1 MINVTLNL
9 LQLVAVIFVAVIA
22 YLIGEQIVKVGLKI
36 IFSSKPV
43 MAWNMRRQ
51 LEQKKLQ
58 KKTELEQME
67 INIQSLVQFV
77 DWIDK
82 SIQGADKKSFWRD
95 FGGSKETRTYWTK
108 VLRDMITRE
117 KSQLNAPATMPKPM
131 TPPPPVPPVAK

>member
-1 MINVTLNL
+1 MVNVSLTV
-9 LQLVAVIFVAVIA
+9 LQLVLVVFVAVIA

-82 SIQGADKKSFWRD
+82 SLGGVDKKSFWRD
-95 FGGSKETRTYWTK
+95 FGGSKETRNYWTK

-117 KSQLNAPATMPKPM
+117 KAQVNAPAPMPKPN
-131 TPPPPVPPVAK
+131 TPPPPAPPVAK

>member
-1 MINVTLNL
+1 MINISLSV

-22 YLIGEQIVKVGLKI
+22 YLIGEQIVKVLLKI

-67 INIQSLVQFV
+67 INIQSLIQFV

-95 FGGSKETRTYWTK
+95 FGGSKETRNYWIK

-117 KSQLNAPATMPKPM
+117 KTQLTAPAAMSKPNS
-131 TPPPPVPPVAK
+131 TLVAK